1 MDPIHHHPADQQRA
15 IGEVMD
21 RLRVLFVDDEEEL
34 VSTVVE
40 RLELRQIDAKGV
52 TSGSDAIK
60 LIGEQIFDVVVL
72 DVKMPGI
79 GGFEVIKRIRQEQP
93 DISVVFLTGH
103 GSEDS
108 AAEGM
113 RMGAFDYLMKPV
125 DIDALVEI
133 LHKARNE

>member
-1 MDPIHHHPADQQRA
+1 MDLLHRHLADQQTA
-15 IGEVMD
+15 IGEAME

-40 RLELRQIDAKGV
+40 RLGLRGIDARGA
-52 TSGSDAIK
+52 TSGIDALRFIE
-60 LIGEQIFDVVVL
+60 EQVFDAVVL
-72 DVKMPGI
+72 DVKMPGL
-79 GGFEVIKRIRQEQP
+79 GGFEVIKRIKQERP
-93 DISVVFLTGH
+93 DLFVVFLTGH
-103 GSEDS
+103 GSEDN

-133 LHKARNE
+133 LNKATQT

>member
-1 MDPIHHHPADQQRA
+1 MDLFHRYTASQEIA
-15 IGEVMD
+15 IGNAMG

-40 RLELRQIDAKGV
+40 RLELRGIDATGA
-52 TSGSDAIK
+52 TSGVDA
-60 LIGEQIFDVVVL
+60 LERMDEQVFDVAVL
-72 DVKMPGI
+72 DVKMPGL
-79 GGFEVIKRIRQEQP
+79 GGFEIIARIRQKQP
-93 DISVVFLTGH
+93 QLAVVFLTGH

-108 AAEGM
+108 AEEGM

-133 LHKARNE
+133 LHKAMKG

>member
-1 MDPIHHHPADQQRA
+1 M
-15 IGEVMD
+15 E

-40 RLELRQIDAKGV
+40 RLGLRGIDARGA
-52 TSGSDAIK
+52 TSGIDALRFIE
-60 LIGEQIFDVVVL
+60 EQVFDAVVL
-72 DVKMPGI
+72 DVKMPGL
-79 GGFEVIKRIRQEQP
+79 GGFEVIKRIKQERP
-93 DISVVFLTGH
+93 DLFVVFLTGH
-103 GSEDS
+103 GSEDN

-133 LHKARNE
+133 LNKATQT